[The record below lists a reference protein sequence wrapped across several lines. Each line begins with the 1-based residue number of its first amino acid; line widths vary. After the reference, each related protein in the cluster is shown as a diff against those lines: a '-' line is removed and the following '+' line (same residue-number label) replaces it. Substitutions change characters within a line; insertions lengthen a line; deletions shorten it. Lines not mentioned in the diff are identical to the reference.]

1 MHADAAVSEDGEQ
14 GRHAWVT
21 LRFHLWKTAMTSF
34 RLTGLDPALFAQ
46 LHMLDDVA
54 LANHQAVRVIADADD
69 GFPCRV
75 SLQDARA
82 GEQLLLLPYLHQA
95 ADSPYR
101 ASGPIFVRAAAARA
115 QLEPDAVPDAIRSR
129 LISLRA
135 YDRRHHLTTAEV
147 CAGEDVAAWL
157 HACLD
162 DAQIAYVHLHHA
174 RQGCYACRADR
185 TAVDAP
191 AEIFG

>member
-1 MHADAAVSEDGEQ
+1 
-14 GRHAWVT
+14 
-21 LRFHLWKTAMTSF
+21 MTSF
-34 RLTGLDPALFAQ
+34 RLTGLDPALFAH
-46 LHMLDDVA
+46 LHGLDDVA
-54 LANHQAVRVIADADD
+54 LTRHHAIRVIADADH

-101 ASGPIFVRAAAARA
+101 ASGPIFVRAAAVPAR
-115 QLEPDAVPDAIRSR
+115 LEPDAVPAAIQSR

-135 YDRRHHLTTAEV
+135 YDHRHHLVNAEA
-147 CAGEDVAAWL
+147 CAGDQVAAWL

-162 DAQIAYVHLHHA
+162 DTQIAYVHLHHA

-185 TAVDAP
+185 VAGTERD
-191 AEIFG
+191 

>member
-1 MHADAAVSEDGEQ
+1 MSEDGEQ
-14 GRHAWVT
+14 GRHARVT
-21 LRFHLWKTAMTSF
+21 LCFHLWKIAMTSF
-34 RLTGLDPALFAQ
+34 RLTGLDPALFAH
-46 LHMLDDVA
+46 LHGLDDVA
-54 LANHQAVRVIADADD
+54 LTNHQAVRVIADADH

-101 ASGPIFVRAAAARA
+101 ASGPIFVRATAVLA
-115 QLEPDAVPDAIRSR
+115 QLEPDAVPAAIRSR

-135 YDRRHHLTTAEV
+135 YDHRHHLVTAEV
-147 CAGEDVAAWL
+147 CAGEHVAAWL

-185 TAVDAP
+185 IAGGDLDGIV
-191 AEIFG
+191 E

>member
-1 MHADAAVSEDGEQ
+1 MSEDGEQ
-14 GRHAWVT
+14 GRHTRVT
-21 LRFHLWKTAMTSF
+21 LYFHLWKIAMTSF
-34 RLTGLDPALFAQ
+34 HLTGLDPALFAH
-46 LHMLDDVA
+46 LHGLDDAA
-54 LANHQAVRVIADADD
+54 LTNQQAVRVIADADH

-101 ASGPIFVRAAAARA
+101 ASGPIFVRAAAVLA
-115 QLEPDAVPDAIRSR
+115 QLEPDAVPAAIRSR

-135 YDRRHHLTTAEV
+135 YDHRHHLVTAEV
-147 CAGEDVAAWL
+147 CAGDHVAAWL

-185 TAVDAP
+185 AAG
-191 AEIFG
+191 AERD

>member
-1 MHADAAVSEDGEQ
+1 MSEDGEQ
-14 GRHAWVT
+14 GRQARVT
-21 LRFHLWKTAMTSF
+21 LRLPLRKIAMASF
-34 RLTGLDPALFAQ
+34 RLTGLDPALFAH
-46 LHMLDDVA
+46 LHVLDEVA
-54 LANHQAVRVIADADD
+54 LTSHQAVRVIADADH

-82 GEQLLLLPYLHQA
+82 GEHLLLLPYLHQA

-101 ASGPIFVRAAAARA
+101 ASGPIFVRAVAALA
-115 QLEPDAVPDAIRSR
+115 QLEPDAVPAAIRSR

-135 YDRRHHLTTAEV
+135 YDHRHHLATAEV
-147 CAGEDVAAWL
+147 CAGEHVAAWL

-185 TAVDAP
+185 AAGAASD
-191 AEIFG
+191 

>member
-1 MHADAAVSEDGEQ
+1 MSEGGEQ
-14 GRHAWVT
+14 GRHAYVT
-21 LRFHLWKTAMTSF
+21 LRFRLWKIVMTSF
-34 RLTGLDPALFAQ
+34 RLTGLDPALFAH
-46 LHMLDDVA
+46 LHGLDDVA
-54 LANHQAVRVIADADD
+54 LTSHHAIRVIADADH

-101 ASGPIFVRAAAARA
+101 ASGPIFVRAAAVPAR
-115 QLEPDAVPDAIRSR
+115 LEPGAVPAAIQSR

-135 YDRRHHLTTAEV
+135 YDHRHHLVNAEV
-147 CAGEDVAAWL
+147 CAGDQVAAWL

-162 DAQIAYVHLHHA
+162 DTQIAYVHLHHA

-185 TAVDAP
+185 VAGTERD
-191 AEIFG
+191 